1 MKNYTGITFKY
12 LKVQKKR
19 TILTLLGI
27 ILSVALITS
36 IGTMIVS
43 MQDQMLRDAIR
54 STGDYHAIY
63 KDIPADQVKIVQNHT
78 GVKFSSVIRREGFG
92 VLSPI
97 INDKKDAYMPPYKY
111 LSINSYS
118 KSTFGLLNVKLKTG
132 RLPQNSHE
140 IAVDSLALKNI
151 PGNPKLGDTVKFDI
165 GTRYAE
171 GRELDSISFA
181 KDEEFIKVSQGE
193 YTIVGLLEPKGI
205 VNSGII
211 TNGITLLDETLDTKS
226 KYDIYV
232 KMDSNSGIKEK
243 LGTIAKDL
251 GLQLIDGRYQQLDF
265 NEGVLRLQAQ
275 SANSA
280 LNSSLIL
287 ILVFLIVLII
297 FSTAAVIYNAFH
309 ISVLERTSQFGIL
322 RCTGA
327 SPGQIRKV
335 VWKEA
340 AFLCIIGIP
349 VGFGCGILAMN
360 IVMYIIGTIGFG
372 SLGFLGDLRII
383 ISVPVLLIS
392 TTLGAATVFLA
403 ATGPARQAGR
413 VSPLEAVRNTGSY
426 KKENFSKVRKKNLLG
441 RFMNIEGQIAFKNL
455 RRNRKRF
462 KITVFSMVISII
474 LFIVFGSFASSVFK
488 IGAVESDMGVDYTLQ
503 VNDQKSFTQS
513 EIDEIKAIQ
522 GVEDVYK
529 HIMHHATVFVPK
541 DKINR
546 KFSEVYPSAVSNVKD
561 NKIHLQNCNII
572 APGPDGLNELKKY
585 LKAGSIDEKAL
596 NSDDGVLLL
605 QTSKFYTKDKSAV
618 LDVTDFKPGDT
629 ITMSTGDQSN
639 GELNIKSV
647 KVMGIVEK
655 SISAIKSDY
664 AENGGIHL
672 ITTEQVYKKIIG
684 NNDFSYLGIKMLEGT
699 DRKPIND
706 YLLKLSEESRYY
718 YGDISKRNSEI
729 QKSATAVSIF
739 VYGFVG
745 VITLIGCLNIINTLS
760 TNLIL
765 RKRELSMMRAV
776 GMTRSA
782 INKMVGFEGVLYGIT
797 ASIYGTII
805 GTILSYILSNIM
817 RIARE
822 YEWSIPW
829 GHIAISIIGVL
840 FVTIV
845 SSLIPLRRISR
856 QNIIENIRM
865 EE

>member
-1 MKNYTGITFKY
+1 MKNYTSITYKY

-43 MQDQMLRDAIR
+43 MQDQMLREAIR
-54 STGDYHAIY
+54 STGDYHAIF
-63 KDIPADQVKIVQNHT
+63 KDIPADKVKIIQNHT
-78 GVKFSSVIRREGFG
+78 GIKFSSVIRREGFG
-92 VLSPI
+92 ALSPI
-97 INDKKDAYMPPYKY
+97 VNDKKDAYMPPYKY

-118 KSTFGLLNVKLKTG
+118 KNTFDLLNIKLNTG

-151 PGNPKLGDTVKFDI
+151 PNNPKLGDTVRFDM
-165 GTRYAE
+165 GKRYAE
-171 GRELDSISFA
+171 GRELDSVSFA
-181 KDEEFIKVSQGE
+181 KDEEFKKVSQAE
-193 YTIVGLLEPKGI
+193 YTIVGLLEPKMI
-205 VNSGII
+205 LNSGII
-211 TNGITLLDETLDTKS
+211 TSGIALLDETLDKS
-226 KYDIYV
+226 RTYDIYV
-232 KMDSNSGIKEK
+232 KIDSSSGIKEK
-243 LGTIAKDL
+243 LDTIAKDL
-251 GLQLIDGRYQQLDF
+251 GLQLIDGRYEQLDF
-265 NEGVLRLQAQ
+265 NESVLRVQAQ
-275 SANSA
+275 SVNSA

-309 ISVLERTSQFGIL
+309 ISVLERISQFGIL

-340 AFLCIIGIP
+340 VFLCIIGIP

-360 IVMYIIGTIGFG
+360 IVLYIISTIGFG
-372 SLGFLGDLRII
+372 ALGFLGDLRII

-392 TTLGAATVFLA
+392 TVLGAATVFIA

-426 KKENFSKVRKKNLLG
+426 KKENFSKVRKKSLLS
-441 RFMNIEGQIAFKNL
+441 RFINIEGQIAFKNL

-474 LFIVFGSFASSVFK
+474 MFIVFGSFASSVFK
-488 IGAVESDMGVDYTLQ
+488 IGAVEGDIGVDYTLQ
-503 VNDQKSFTQS
+503 VNDQKNFSQS
-513 EIDEIKAIQ
+513 EIDQIKAIQ
-522 GVEDVYK
+522 GVEGIYK
-529 HIMHHATVFVPK
+529 NIIHHASVFVPK

-546 KFSEVYPSAVSNVKD
+546 KFSDFYPSAVSIVKD

-572 APGPDGLNELKKY
+572 APGDDGLNELKKY

-596 NSDDGVLLL
+596 NSDNGVLLL

-629 ITMSTGDQSN
+629 LTLSV
-639 GELNIKSV
+639 GEGTNDEQNIKSV
-647 KVMGIVEK
+647 EVMGLVEK
-655 SISAIKSDY
+655 SISATKQDY
-664 AENGGIHL
+664 ALNGGIYL
-672 ITTEQVYKKIIG
+672 ITTEEVYKKIVG
-684 NNDFSYLGIKMLEGT
+684 DNDYSYLGIKMQDGA
-699 DRKPIND
+699 DRKAIND
-706 YLLKLSEESRYY
+706 YLSKLSKESRYY
-718 YGDISKRNSEI
+718 YNDISKRNSEN

-776 GMTRSA
+776 GMTKAA
-782 INKMVGFEGVLYGIT
+782 INKMVGLEGVLYGIT

-805 GTILSYILSNIM
+805 GTILSYVLSNIM

-822 YEWSIPW
+822 YEWTIPW
-829 GHIAISIIGVL
+829 SHIVISIIGVL